1 VRTAGAIDPTT
12 RTLLTEVHVPNPT
25 GVLVPGEFG
34 EVTFHLRSSRPTVV
48 IPSSVLLFRAPGPQV
63 ALVQGDSKVHL
74 QSVQLGRDFGNS
86 LEVLSGLQV
95 MDSVIVNPSDAI
107 TEGALVD
114 VQPSEGTQAGTGS
127 Q

>member
-1 VRTAGAIDPTT
+1 
-12 RTLLTEVHVPNPT
+12 VPNPT

-34 EVTFHLRSSRPTVV
+34 EVTFHLRSSRPTVL
-48 IPSSVLLFRAPGPQV
+48 IPSNALLFRAQGPQV

-74 QSVQLGRDFGNS
+74 QSIQLGRDFGTS
-86 LEVLSGLQV
+86 LEVLSGLQPK
-95 MDSVIVNPSDAI
+95 DSVIANPSDAI

-114 VQPSEGTQAGTGS
+114 VQPSAGVQPGTGS